1 MGKVKEHFTELQSQ
15 GLIPMPE
22 PTKEDMPG
30 FEGTWDGLNEI
41 TIEPSDDELA
51 EIEHKLNSISWEDV
65 VWEQVVTFYYNL
77 I

>member
-1 MGKVKEHFTELQSQ
+1 MSKVFEYFSESKEND
-15 GLIPMPE
+15 E

-30 FEGTWDGLNEI
+30 FEGTWDRLNEI